1 MPKRAGLDY
10 ETFGRI
16 ANAHNPMQ
24 LQDVFT
30 QPMAVASGT
39 TPLGPA
45 TDEETRESSGVRQ
58 IDAGNEAEEERKEAD

>member
-1 MPKRAGLDY
+1 
-10 ETFGRI
+10 
-16 ANAHNPMQ
+16 
-24 LQDVFT
+24 
-30 QPMAVASGT
+30 MAVASGT